1 MAGLMDLLNSLR
13 GGMPGQEMPAA
24 PPMAMPGMDPKTQ
37 MTGFAPPV
45 QVAPSKG
52 LRGMFGLDDQV
63 GQSGFSRGD
72 MGALA
77 LSQFG
82 STYGRNAN
90 GGNGG
95 NQLIQTMVAS
105 KAKEKQAESKR
116 QQLAA
121 QMKAAGY
128 SEQDIVA
135 VQFAPEQAIKAIY
148 DRAAP
153 YTLNQGDARFGPGGK
168 LEANNPKFAYQ
179 NDTILQEGPGGV
191 QNMGRLDPSFENIE
205 TARNNREQSAIGWAN
220 AGANQSR
227 ANTERESAYEKKFGQ
242 AMAVADAGEL
252 KESGTAVQAYGQ
264 MGPALDE
271 IEKLA
276 KVTPFGGGAGI
287 AQGWDAITIG
297 DGLFGEGRVKD
308 KFDRVSQ
315 LATTV
320 VLPEARKMAPVS
332 NTDFERL
339 RETVGNPNTSKDA
352 VLAAVKHMHGM
363 GRAMEARDQAIRNWT
378 RNYGAPSAPDQSGQ
392 GFDMAWNK
400 YLRANYQK
408 FGLDSNFMLKG
419 NAGQGGGGSVIDY
432 DAQGNRK

>member
-13 GGMPGQEMPAA
+13 GGLPGQQTQTPQNAGIAQMMA
-24 PPMAMPGMDPKTQ
+24 PQAKPVMDPNTQ

-45 QVAPSKG
+45 QVAPPKG

-63 GQSGFSRGD
+63 GKSGLSRGD

-191 QNMGRLDPSFENIE
+191 QNMGRL
-205 TARNNREQSAIGWAN
+205 EQSYSDLETGRHNRQMEGIGWKNARTSATN
-220 AGANQSR
+220 AGSQWR
-227 ANTERESAYEKKFGQ
+227 AMTPEEVAQKGLTPGTAAQINTVTGKYEVAPQGSKSSQLTEQEAKFGLYAGQ
-242 AMAVADAGEL
+242 AL
-252 KESGTAVQAYGQ
+252 QA
-264 MGPALDE
+264 ASDLD
-271 IEKLA
+271 
-276 KVTPFGGGAGI
+276 
-287 AQGWDAITIG
+287 
-297 DGLFGEGRVKD
+297 
-308 KFDRVSQ
+308 
-315 LATTV
+315 
-320 VLPEARKMAPVS
+320 
-332 NTDFERL
+332 
-339 RETVGNPNTSKDA
+339 
-352 VLAAVKHMHGM
+352 
-363 GRAMEARDQAIRNWT
+363 AMEASGYNRSSWGEMATSAFSDEAKLYDNKVDQFKDAWMRAMT
-378 RNYGAPSAPDQSGQ
+378 GAGMTNQEADRYIQQLSPKPFDTQAVREQKSEMRSQMAQQLRIAAGRGMKIADQTQIDRGSPQ
-392 GFDMAWNK
+392 A
-400 YLRANYQK
+400 
-408 FGLDSNFMLKG
+408 
-419 NAGQGGGGSVIDY
+419 GGGQQPQVPLVDLNGRII
-432 DAQGNRK
+432 R